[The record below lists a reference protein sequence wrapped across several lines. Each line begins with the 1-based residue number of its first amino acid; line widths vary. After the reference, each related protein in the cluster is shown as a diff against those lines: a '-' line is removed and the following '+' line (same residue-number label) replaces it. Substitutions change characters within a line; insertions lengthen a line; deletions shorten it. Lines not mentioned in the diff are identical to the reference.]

1 MAAPT
6 GKSPVEYIA
15 NYSSD
20 GTDITIPIASL
31 PGLTAA
37 LAAYDTGDIRAVI
50 ASLLEVVKSQAALA
64 PLALGQSCLLNVV
77 PEVQPSGLTRKTY
90 TVSVLVQPDTYVY
103 SDVATLWVE
112 C

>member
-6 GKSPVEYIA
+6 GKSPVEFIP

-37 LAAYDTGDIRAVI
+37 LADYATGDIRAVL
-50 ASLLEVVKSQAALA
+50 ACLLEKVLAGMEAA
-64 PLALGQSCLLNVV
+64 PLVLGQSCTLAVV
-77 PEVQPSGLTRKTY
+77 PEVQTTGLTRKTY
-90 TVSVLVQPDTYVY
+90 TLNVLVQPATYEY
-103 SDVATLWVE
+103 ADVAALWQ
-112 C
+112 